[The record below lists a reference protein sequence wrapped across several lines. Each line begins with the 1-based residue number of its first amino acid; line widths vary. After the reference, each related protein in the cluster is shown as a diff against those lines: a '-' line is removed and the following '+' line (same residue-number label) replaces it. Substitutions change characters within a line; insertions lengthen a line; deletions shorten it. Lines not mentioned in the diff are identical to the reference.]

1 MKEKISIIMSF
12 YNSEETI
19 SYSIESLLNQ
29 TYKNI
34 EVLLLDDGSTDESY
48 EVCKPYLTDNRVK
61 LFKNE
66 KNIGLTKSL
75 NILAKQ
81 SSGTFLAR
89 QDADD
94 VSELIRFEEQM
105 QRINEKNA
113 EACTTRAYSEDPYR
127 LIPRYS
133 SYIPKK
139 ILLKFKNPFIHGTLL
154 IKKETFFD
162 VGMYDESFYYAQDYK
177 LFVQL
182 YKMKKKITYLN
193 KPLYKLNLENN
204 ISTNFLE
211 EQNYFAK
218 CARKQINPKKYVI
231 N

>member
-12 YNSEETI
+12 YNSEDTL

-34 EVLLLDDGSTDESY
+34 EVLLLDDGSTDKSND
-48 EVCKPYLTDNRVK
+48 VCKPYLTDNRVK

-105 QRINEKNA
+105 QKILEKNA
-113 EACTTRAYSEDPYR
+113 EACTTRAYSEHPYR

-218 CARKQINPKKYVI
+218 CARKQINPKKYAI

>member
-1 MKEKISIIMSF
+1 MRSKCKI
-12 YNSEETI
+12 
-19 SYSIESLLNQ
+19 L
-29 TYKNI
+29 
-34 EVLLLDDGSTDESY
+34 
-48 EVCKPYLTDNRVK
+48 
-61 LFKNE
+61 
-66 KNIGLTKSL
+66 
-75 NILAKQ
+75 
-81 SSGTFLAR
+81 
-89 QDADD
+89 
-94 VSELIRFEEQM
+94 
-105 QRINEKNA
+105 EKNA
-113 EACTTRAYSEDPYR
+113 EACTTRLTRVSLQANS
-127 LIPRYS
+127 RYS

-218 CARKQINPKKYVI
+218 CARKQINPKKYAI